1 MDDKGLIFT
10 LDAALALI
18 PIFIVVVAVANFGDS
33 GLISPSQQVRF
44 VQDAHDTLEI
54 MGTDQNGL
62 KSNVLKNMAAVLIEN
77 NNSEEGIQEAG
88 EIAGS
93 FLNKTLGNSK
103 YSLTEINQLNKTI
116 ASNGNINNANDA
128 SVGFKSCE
136 NYIFK
141 LCIWN

>member
-18 PIFIVVVAVANFGDS
+18 PIFLVVVAVANFGDS
-33 GLISPSQQVRF
+33 GLISPSQQIRF

-54 MGTDQNGL
+54 MGTDQSGL
-62 KSNVLKNMAAVLIEN
+62 KSNVLKNMATVLIEN
-77 NNSEEGIQEAG
+77 NNSEEGIQEAE

-116 ASNGNINNANDA
+116 ASNGNINNSNDA